1 MSARPR
7 GGSQMSWWGD
17 WQASR
22 ARKRRALA
30 YLQVMLGA
38 PDPVDFE
45 WMNGV
50 VNDERVAHRELAFGR
65 RAIAII
71 VAERDALDDRTASNV
86 AHLLAAVI
94 DKEASDQ
101 PDLGRAWVERW
112 RAYSAALA
120 ARSGGESIS
129 ARLAKVLLAGA
140 GVAQPSSQ
148 QIARATQ
155 FVIGTRSRANEAL
168 RAAFGE
174 ASMPEDVRPSAM
186 RV

>member
-1 MSARPR
+1 
-7 GGSQMSWWGD
+7 
-17 WQASR
+17 
-22 ARKRRALA
+22 
-30 YLQVMLGA
+30 MLGA
-38 PDPVDFE
+38 PDSIDLE

-50 VNDERVAHRELAFGR
+50 VNNERVAHRELAFGR
-65 RAIAII
+65 RAIALI
-71 VAERDALDDRTASNV
+71 VAEHDALDDRTASNV

-94 DKEASDQ
+94 DREASNE
-101 PDLGRAWVERW
+101 PEMGRAWIERW

-120 ARSGGESIS
+120 ARGGGESIS

-140 GVAQPSSQ
+140 GVPHATSPE
-148 QIARATQ
+148 IARATQ

-186 RV
+186 RA